1 VFLAR
6 KTGRILQIIVTLP
19 LFLSFF
25 GQDSKNI
32 NAMKQV
38 LLIAALVMTS
48 LGLTQAQKIAV
59 IDLDLILQSMPE
71 YTRAQDELDK
81 TATTWRQEIAN
92 EQDKIKSMY
101 NKYQAEQVL
110 LSEEMR
116 KAKEEEIMNKEKEV
130 RDMQREKF
138 GSEGSLFK
146 KRQQLVQPIQEKIFA
161 AVDAYAKERAY
172 DIILEKSSAAG
183 LLYVNET
190 LDKTEDVM
198 RRLNIKK

>member
-1 VFLAR
+1 
-6 KTGRILQIIVTLP
+6 
-19 LFLSFF
+19 
-25 GQDSKNI
+25 
-32 NAMKQV
+32 
-38 LLIAALVMTS
+38 
-48 LGLTQAQKIAV
+48 
-59 IDLDLILQSMPE
+59 
-71 YTRAQDELDK
+71 
-81 TATTWRQEIAN
+81 
-92 EQDKIKSMY
+92 
-101 NKYQAEQVL
+101 
-110 LSEEMR
+110 
-116 KAKEEEIMNKEKEV
+116 MNKEKEV

-138 GSEGSLFK
+138 GPEGSLFK

>member
-1 VFLAR
+1 MKHLLFVASLLF
-6 KTGRILQIIVTLP
+6 ISVT
-19 LFLSFF
+19 
-25 GQDSKNI
+25 
-32 NAMKQV
+32 A
-38 LLIAALVMTS
+38 
-48 LGLTQAQKIAV
+48 TQAQKIAV

-138 GSEGSLFK
+138 GPEGSLFK

>member
-1 VFLAR
+1 MKHL
-6 KTGRILQIIVTLP
+6 
-19 LFLSFF
+19 LFVAALSFI
-25 GQDSKNI
+25 SI
-32 NAMKQV
+32 TA
-38 LLIAALVMTS
+38 
-48 LGLTQAQKIAV
+48 TQAQKIAV

-81 TATTWRQEIAN
+81 IATTWRQEIAN

-116 KAKEEEIMNKEKEV
+116 KAKEDEIMNKEKEV

-138 GSEGSLFK
+138 GPEGSLFK